1 MMTFGAAQ
9 RRPGATYDLSGQVM
23 VVTGGSGG
31 IGRAFAR
38 LARSAG
44 AKVCS
49 WDLRGKPGDDA
60 DSFVEVDVT
69 SEVSVA
75 AARQAVLSE
84 YGRLDAMVNSAG
96 ITGPVL
102 ECEHYDF
109 GDWQRVM
116 AINLT
121 GTFLCCRAA
130 IAPMKEAGY
139 GRIVN
144 VASIA
149 GKEGNPRQA
158 AYTASKAGVIG
169 LTKALGKELAA
180 TGIRVN
186 CITPGFTATDLI
198 HQMTQEQRDFVL
210 EKIPMGRPGD
220 PEEIAEMMLW
230 MASPGCS
237 FTTGAVF
244 DASGGRAGH

>member
-1 MMTFGAAQ
+1 MTVGDGLEK
-9 RRPGATYDLSGQVM
+9 PVATYDLDGQVM

-31 IGRAFAR
+31 IGRAFTR

-49 WDLRGKPGDDA
+49 WDMSRKPDDDA

-69 SEVSVA
+69 SEASVA
-75 AARQAVLSE
+75 AALETVLSE
-84 YGRLDAMVNSAG
+84 FGRLDAMVNSAG
-96 ITGPVL
+96 ITGPVMD
-102 ECEHYDF
+102 CEQYGL

-130 IAPMKEAGY
+130 IAPMKAAGY

-149 GKEGNPRQA
+149 GKEGNPRQV

-198 HQMTQEQRDFVL
+198 HQMTQAQRDFVL
-210 EKIPMGRPGD
+210 EKIPMGRPGN

-230 MASPGCS
+230 MASPSCS